1 MKKTLMFCAALSC
14 ASLFGLNV
22 ESVISK
28 MDAAGR
34 KTAIGKDP
42 SCGSY
47 IVCREE
53 VAVQGDVNVA
63 REQAKLNAR
72 QTIAELIS
80 VKVSVESTRTTTTKE
95 TVKDEDESFEQSE
108 FAKSVTRKDAKQVQR
123 GISVCKE
130 SVSGGKIVVYC
141 LLTEQVVDATAAL
154 DKAMR
159 KLGPD
164 TVQTTGVGYYNEVVP
179 VSKAHEVAI
188 SEAQR
193 NAIAEVLGMSMTSS
207 SAKQSISSES
217 VDKDGNES
225 FACDDSFK
233 AKTFSACAG
242 FVESSRIVNEKTTD
256 SAVFVTIVAKGA
268 KDKVMDDYRAY
279 LESMGNPGFCVR
291 SNDRDLMDACAGFFA
306 GLGLRMV
313 GNLYE
318 AAYVIDAVGRLE
330 NGTITVKVT
339 AKDKTS
345 NTVLFPAVV
354 NEGIESPGSSVTASY
369 AKVLNGMKPSLHKN
383 LDQFIGRANADGR
396 RVIVRLCNYDDEY
409 EKVVGIVRRGL
420 EMVPGAKNVK
430 RNRSAKSD
438 SVEFVLNYIGE
449 TEDLAD
455 FLEKHIKADV
465 KRRLHR
471 PKLGRIENTLVE
483 FDFE

>member
-1 MKKTLMFCAALSC
+1 MRHLTLFLVSAVALSAFAFDVEKVITRME
-14 ASLFGLNV
+14 AS
-22 ESVISK
+22 
-28 MDAAGR
+28 GR
-34 KTAIGKDP
+34 KTAIGKSAD
-42 SCGSY
+42 CGSY
-47 IVCREE
+47 IICREE

-80 VKVSVESTRTTTTKE
+80 VKVSVESVRTTTTKE

-108 FAKSVTRKDAKQVQR
+108 FAKSVARKDAKQVQR

-130 SVSGGKIVVYC
+130 SVSGSKIVVYC

-154 DKAMR
+154 EKAMK

-164 TVQTTGVGYYNEVVP
+164 TVQTTGVGYYNEVVT
-179 VSKAHEVAI
+179 VAKAHEVAVA
-188 SEAQR
+188 EAQR
-193 NAIAEVLGMSMTSS
+193 NAIAEVLGMSMSSS
-207 SAKQSISSES
+207 SAKQTVSSES

-256 SAVFVTIVAKGA
+256 SAVFVTIVAKVA

-291 SNDRDLMDACAGFFA
+291 SNDPKMISACSGFF
-306 GLGLRMV
+306 GDLGLRMV

-318 AAYVIDAVGRLE
+318 AAYIIDAVGGAE
-330 NGTITVKVT
+330 GGSATVTITVR
-339 AKDKTS
+339 DKT
-345 NTVLFPAVV
+345 TREVLFSVSKTV
-354 NEGIESPGSSVTASY
+354 QEDGSPSAAYLRALG
-369 AKVLNGMKPSLHKN
+369 GMKEKLHASLDK
-383 LDQFIGRANADGR
+383 FIGRANADGR
-396 RVIVRLCNYDDEY
+396 KVTVRLCNYDDEY
-409 EKVVGIVRRGL
+409 EKVVDIVKKGL

-430 RNRSAKSD
+430 RNRSATSGT
-438 SVEFVLNYIGE
+438 VEFVLNYIGE
-449 TEDLAD
+449 TDDLAE
-455 FLEKHIKADV
+455 FLEKHIKTDV
-465 KRRLHR
+465 KRRRHR
-471 PKLGRIENTLVE
+471 PALGRVENTLVE